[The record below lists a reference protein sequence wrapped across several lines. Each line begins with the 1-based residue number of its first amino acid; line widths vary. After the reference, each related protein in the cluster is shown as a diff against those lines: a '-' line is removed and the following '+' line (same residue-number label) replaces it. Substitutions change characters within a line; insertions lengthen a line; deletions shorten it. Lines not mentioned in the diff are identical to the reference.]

1 MSVHVFA
8 NSIRIER
15 KSIVLQTTKEVC
27 WRAAATGAMVEKE
40 SKAALDGGSNPE
52 LSSSMGDWQT

>member
-15 KSIVLQTTKEVC
+15 KSIVLQTKKEIC
-27 WRAAATGAMVEKE
+27 WRAAATGAMAEKE

-52 LSSSMGDWQT
+52 RSSSMRD